1 MAGVGPSGRKFLL
14 ERPTKDEVEEM
25 LWRMVWETKRKEED
39 LKRECKEKDEY
50 HLKKMRDYKNWEAH
64 LERRERK
71 LGNCD
76 DEVERMMRDLR
87 IRDNELLSKNS
98 EIESLKN
105 DIDEMVSHGREDH
118 EKEFKV
124 VKVLLMCLIYV
135 GVLLFLGV
143 QQTVRLE

>member
-1 MAGVGPSGRKFLL
+1 
-14 ERPTKDEVEEM
+14 M
-25 LWRMVWETKRKEED
+25 LWKMVWETKRKEED
-39 LKRECKEKDEY
+39 LKQECKERDEY
-50 HLKKMRDYKNWEAH
+50 YLKKMRDYKNWENH
-64 LERRERK
+64 LERREIM
-71 LGNCD
+71 LGNRD

-124 VKVLLMCLIYV
+124 VRVLLMCLIYV